1 MQMLEQAKF
10 VGSQMPVRYLYDE
23 ESLISDH
30 LSILILKEQWKLV
43 FANPDVFL
51 LCHGKGDTRRW
62 QHFVEFS

>member
-10 VGSQMPVRYLYDE
+10 VGSQMPVSYLYDE

-51 LCHGKGDTRRW
+51 LSHGKGDTRRW
-62 QHFVEFS
+62 QHPVEFS